1 MIVLAL
7 DTALEACSVAVTAG
21 GVALAV
27 RSEPMTRGHQERLAP
42 LVAEAMVEARLGFS
56 ALDRIVVTVGPG
68 SFTGLRV
75 GLAFAKAM
83 GLAMNIPCLG
93 IGTLE
98 ALAASAPRDAPLVV
112 AALDARRGQ
121 IYLQGFRHGVALAP
135 PDVLP
140 IETARARLTA
150 WGVDAATVRVGSGSS
165 LLMNTAEGVAPGSV
179 AAIDPLCLAR
189 LGASLSAAERPPQ
202 PLYLRSPDARTIAE
216 RLAMAA
222 V

>member
-7 DTALEACSVAVTAG
+7 DTALDACSVAVTAD

-27 RSEPMTRGHQERLAP
+27 RSEPMVRGHQERLASM
-42 LVAEAMVEARLGFS
+42 VAEAMAEAGLHFK

-83 GLAMNIPCLG
+83 ALALEIPCLG

-98 ALAASAPRDAPLVV
+98 ALAASAPADSPLVV

-121 IYLQGFRHGVALAP
+121 LYLQAFRRDIALAP
-135 PDVLP
+135 PEACT
-140 IETARARLTA
+140 IEAAQALLAA
-150 WGVDAATVRVGSGSS
+150 WGANHETVRVGSGSG
-165 LLMNTAEGVAPGSV
+165 LLLEADKDVAQTLI
-179 AAIDPLCLAR
+179 AIDPLSVAR
-189 LGASLSAAERPPQ
+189 LGASLTMAERPPH
-202 PLYLRSPDARTIAE
+202 PLYLRAPDARTIAE

-222 V
+222 G